1 MFTGIVEEVGQV
13 VAVQWLTDSAVLR
26 VRSALAT
33 SDACP
38 GDSIAV
44 SGVCLTVVEVD
55 GDTFSVDVMRE
66 TLLRSSLDGVEPG
79 VRVNVERAMPA
90 SGRFGGHVVQG
101 HVDGVGTVRS
111 RVPGQRWEVVAFDL
125 PQQLQRY
132 VVHKGSIALDGVS
145 LTVSAL
151 TATGCEVSLIP
162 TTLEATTLGQ
172 VEVGDRV
179 NVEVDVVAKY
189 VERLLGPCGQ
199 GAVGA

>member
-33 SDACP
+33 SDARP

-79 VRVNVERAMPA
+79 MRVNVERAMPA

-125 PQQLQRY
+125 PQQLRRY

-151 TATGCEVSLIP
+151 TETGCEVSLIP
-162 TTLEATTLGQ
+162 TTLEATTLG
-172 VEVGDRV
+172 EVKVGGRV

-199 GAVGA
+199 GVVGA